1 MIARLRALQSPWWD
15 QRTPR
20 ERVLLAALLAVLVC
34 WLGFVLVARPLLDA
48 RAEALAS
55 IARSEMA
62 MARLAAA
69 PAPAPPVASSAQLVP
84 SILTETATEFGMTIR
99 RIEPETDGAQ
109 LTIDDAAFDDVLRW
123 IEALEAR
130 HGLRVVALKMDRRP
144 APGVVSASL
153 TVRR

>member
-1 MIARLRALQSPWWD
+1 MIARLRALPSPWWD
-15 QRTPR
+15 QRSPR

-34 WLGFVLVARPLLDA
+34 WLGIVLVARPLLNA

-62 MARLAAA
+62 LARLAAA
-69 PAPAPPVASSAQLVP
+69 PAPALPVESSGQLVP
-84 SILTETATEFGMTIR
+84 AILTETATEFGMTIR
-99 RIEPETDGAQ
+99 RIEPEADGAQ

-123 IEALEAR
+123 IEALEVR
-130 HGLRVVALKMDRRP
+130 HGLHVVALKMDRSP

>member
-69 PAPAPPVASSAQLVP
+69 PALPPVASSDQLVP

-99 RIEPETDGAQ
+99 RIEPEHDGAQ